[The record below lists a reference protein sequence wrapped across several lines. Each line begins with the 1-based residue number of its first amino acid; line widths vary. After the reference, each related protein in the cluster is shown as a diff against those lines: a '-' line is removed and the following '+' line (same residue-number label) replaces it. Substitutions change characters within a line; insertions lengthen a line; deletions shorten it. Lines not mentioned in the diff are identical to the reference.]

1 MVFSGGVKHR
11 SPPMSDVTGVEKNS
25 DSLTIVSD
33 IMHLKIA
40 TIVVELKLLF
50 SWCSCRVTVTRRM
63 SLVEQELLNRP
74 YHLSLPPV
82 FSEGRFAQSSV
93 FSVVFCSLLL

>member
-1 MVFSGGVKHR
+1 
-11 SPPMSDVTGVEKNS
+11 MSNVTGVEKNS

-40 TIVVELKLLF
+40 TVVVELKLLF

-82 FSEGRFAQSSV
+82 FSEVRFAQSSV
-93 FSVVFCSLLL
+93 FCVVFCRLLL